1 MVTYYE
7 ALSIMKGIR
16 FQTLFAGAL
25 IRTIKKRLKDL
36 MILSSMNF
44 LSSCFSF
51 VVTLFPSS
59 LFLLHSHPKPTH
71 FANSHSQTHLSI
83 PIPPMLT
90 LSHFHFATLETYVYT
105 HCTLS
110 LAM

>member
-36 MILSSMNF
+36 MILSSMKL
-44 LSSCFSF
+44 LS
-51 VVTLFPSS
+51 
-59 LFLLHSHPKPTH
+59 PT
-71 FANSHSQTHLSI
+71 NTSI
-83 PIPPMLT
+83 RST
-90 LSHFHFATLETYVYT
+90 SVEEYG
-105 HCTLS
+105 S
-110 LAM
+110 G